1 MNNLVRLPDGK
12 IINMDNVYR
21 LWVHINNGER
31 WLRFLQEPSRTPD
44 SYSFQ
49 VRDLD
54 GKIYEYFCN
63 RAEEI
68 E

>member
-21 LWVHINNGER
+21 IWSFVSRGER
-31 WLRFLQEPSRTPD
+31 WLRILQEPGTPD

-49 VRDLD
+49 IRDD
-54 GKIYEYFCN
+54 NGKIYEYFRN
-63 RAEEI
+63 MAEEI